1 MGNEAQEVW
10 KDIDGFVGLYQVSN
24 LGRIK
29 ALKKKTKT
37 HNGTKTWPE
46 RIVKPIVLHSGYADV
61 GLWRNG
67 TCKRSRVHRL
77 VAYAFCPND
86 ATLFKDQVNH
96 KNENKLDNR
105 AENLEW
111 VTPKE
116 NTNFGTCIARRIYGR
131 IAPVDCLDR
140 LTGDVLKTFKSQA
153 DANAWCGVAR
163 NDGHISQCCKGMQ
176 KTAYGYRWQYHKGGA
191 HEVE

>member
-1 MGNEAQEVW
+1 MGNEVQEVW

-24 LGRIK
+24 LGRVK
-29 ALKKKTKT
+29 TLKKEIRIG
-37 HNGTKTWPE
+37 NIIGTKPE
-46 RIVKPIVLHSGYADV
+46 RILKPIIQHSGYAHV
-61 GLWRNG
+61 GLWKG
-67 TCKRSRVHRL
+67 GICKQSRVHRL

-105 AENLEW
+105 ADNLEW
-111 VTPKE
+111 VTPKQ
-116 NTNFGTCIARRIYGR
+116 NTNYGSCISKRIYGR
-131 IAPVDCLDR
+131 IISVDCLDR
-140 LTGDVLKTFKSQA
+140 TTGEILVTFKSQA

-163 NDGHISQCCKGMQ
+163 NDGHIAQCCSGKQ
-176 KTAYGYRWQYHKGGA
+176 KTAFGYRWQYHKGGT